1 MVFDYIMNHLL
12 GIEKPHPVF
21 APGDIV
27 TSGDFVY
34 YRVLSTQKC
43 VQKYEK
49 KWGKLDV
56 KVSHKL
62 ESGEFFFRS
71 LAAAPLFPRGKEWL
85 YSGFTIGTAA
95 YFAKVDPVA
104 EIDAIKKQPLPAEHA
119 SNIIAGLETRL
130 VLVKQ

>member
-1 MVFDYIMNHLL
+1 MAFDYISRML

-34 YRVLSTQKC
+34 YRVLPTQKC
-43 VQKYEK
+43 VKEYEK

-71 LAAAPLFPRGKEWL
+71 LAAAPSFRRGIEWL

-95 YFAKVDPVA
+95 YFAKVNPVA
-104 EIDAIKKQPLPAEHA
+104 EIDVIKKQPLPAEHA

-130 VLVKQ
+130 VSLNQ